1 MTNDLKAAVIGLG
14 VGARHII
21 AYNEHPHCNVDIVC
35 DFEQNALD
43 KISEVMPFLRTTKYA
58 DEVINDPNVNLLSIA
73 SYDNHHAEQ
82 IVHALEQGK
91 HVFVEK
97 PLCMNRKELDWIVS
111 TLDKHPNLK
120 LSSNLILRKSARF
133 IELKKRIEYGSL
145 GETYHF
151 EGSYDY
157 GRLTKLT
164 EGWRGNE
171 PNYSVTHGGAIHL
184 IDLILWLSGKKAVSA
199 QAVGNKIPTQNS
211 RFKGF
216 SLTSAIIEFEDGSTA
231 QITSNFA
238 SLTPHH
244 HKLCVYGTLG
254 TFEQSHLG
262 AAYFNSRESNRPAE
276 IVDAPYPGT
285 PKGALLKDFID
296 SILGDMEPFP
306 SKREVIEAMNIS
318 LAIDKSIITQKKEK
332 ISELILK

>member
-1 MTNDLKAAVIGLG
+1 MTSDLKAAVIGLG

-35 DFEQNALD
+35 DFEQDTLD
-43 KISEVMPFLRTTKYA
+43 KISQEMPSLKTTKNA
-58 DEVINDPNVNLLSIA
+58 EEVINDPNINLLSIA
-73 SYDNHHAEQ
+73 SYDHHHAEQ
-82 IVHALEQGK
+82 IVHTLEQGK

-97 PLCMNRKELDWIVS
+97 PLCMNRKELDLIVS
-111 TLDKHPNLK
+111 TLNKHPNLK

-133 IELKKRIEYGSL
+133 IELKKRIENGSL

-157 GRLTKLT
+157 GRLSKLT
-164 EGWRGNE
+164 EGWRGSV

-184 IDLILWLSGKKAVSA
+184 IDLILWLSGKKAINA
-199 QAVGNKIPTQNS
+199 QAAGNKIPTQNS
-211 RFKGF
+211 QFKGF

-238 SLTPHH
+238 SLAPHH
-244 HKLCVYGTLG
+244 HKLCVYGTSG

-262 AAYFNSRESNRPAE
+262 AAYFNSREPDHPPE
-276 IVDAPYPGT
+276 IVDTPYPGT
-285 PKGALLKDFID
+285 PKGALLNDFIE
-296 SILGDMEPFP
+296 SILGDKEPLP
-306 SKREVIEAMNIS
+306 SKREVIEAMAVS
-318 LAIDKSIITQKKEK
+318 LAIDESIKTQEKESIIYPT
-332 ISELILK
+332 L

>member
-1 MTNDLKAAVIGLG
+1 VSNDLKAAVIGLG
-14 VGARHII
+14 VGTRHITS
-21 AYNEHPHCNVDIVC
+21 YNEHPHCNVDIVC

-43 KISEVMPFLRTTKYA
+43 KISEKMPSLRTTKYA
-58 DEVINDPNVNLLSIA
+58 DEVINDPNVNILSIA
-73 SYDNHHAEQ
+73 SYDHYHAEQ
-82 IVHALEQGK
+82 VVNALEQGK

-97 PLCMNRKELDWIVS
+97 PLCMNRKELDLIIS
-111 TLDKHPNLK
+111 TLNKYPQLN
-120 LSSNLILRKSARF
+120 LSSNLILRQSPRF
-133 IELKKRIEYGSL
+133 IELKKRIEKGLL

-157 GRLTKLT
+157 GRLSKLT
-164 EGWRGNE
+164 EGWRGSV

-184 IDLILWLSGKKAVSA
+184 IDLILWLSGKKAISA

-211 RFKGF
+211 QFKGF

-244 HKLCVYGTLG
+244 HKLCVYGTSG

-262 AAYFNSRESNRPAE
+262 AAYFHRREPEQPPE
-276 IVDAPYPGT
+276 IVHTPYPGT
-285 PKGALLKDFID
+285 PKGALLYDFIE
-296 SILGDMEPFP
+296 SILGDKEPLP
-306 SKREVIEAMNIS
+306 SKREVLETMAVS
-318 LAIDKSIITQKKEK
+318 LAIDESIKTHAKES
-332 ISELILK
+332 IAYPSLQ

>member
-1 MTNDLKAAVIGLG
+1 MSNDLKAAVIGLG
-14 VGARHII
+14 VGARHIS

-43 KISEVMPFLRTTKYA
+43 KISEEMPSLRTTKHA
-58 DEVINDPNVNLLSIA
+58 DEVINDSNVNLLSIA
-73 SYDNHHAEQ
+73 SYDNFHAEQ
-82 IVHALEQGK
+82 IINALEKGK

-120 LSSNLILRKSARF
+120 LSSNLILRKSTRF
-133 IELKKRIEYGSL
+133 IELKKRIESGSL

-157 GRLTKLT
+157 GRLSKLT
-164 EGWRGNE
+164 EGWRGTI

-244 HKLCVYGTLG
+244 HKLCVYGTSG

-262 AAYFNSRESNRPAE
+262 AAYFNSREPDQPPE
-276 IVDAPYPGT
+276 IVDTPYPGT
-285 PKGALLKDFID
+285 PKGALLNDFIE
-296 SILGDMEPFP
+296 SILGDKEPLP
-306 SKREVIEAMNIS
+306 SKREVIETMAVS
-318 LAIDKSIITQKKEK
+318 LAIDESIKTQERGSIIYPT
-332 ISELILK
+332 L